1 MVMMMVVMCPSR
13 MTLSRTCKLALDVVW
28 CLLPC
33 SSSSSSSSSS
43 LDDLIYDLN
52 LNLKSEIG
60 KLKKLRLFDIV
71 I

>member
-1 MVMMMVVMCPSR
+1 MVMMIVVMCPSR
-13 MTLSRTCKLALDVVW
+13 MTLSRTCKLALDVV
-28 CLLPC
+28 CVCFLVVVV
-33 SSSSSSSSSS
+33 SSSSSS

-52 LNLKSEIG
+52 LNLEIG

>member
-33 SSSSSSSSSS
+33 SSSSSSSS
-43 LDDLIYDLN
+43 LDDQIYDLN
-52 LNLKSEIG
+52 LNRQA
-60 KLKKLRLFDIV
+60 KKAEV
-71 I
+71 V

>member
-33 SSSSSSSSSS
+33 SSSSSSS

-52 LNLKSEIG
+52 LNLNRQAKAE
-60 KLKKLRLFDIV
+60 V
-71 I
+71 V